1 MNDPIGKVKKV
12 GEKLDQ
18 EADKLVGKGESALAS
33 AKKSKWTAG
42 FLTAAAVAVGT
53 VAYLII
59 K

>member
-42 FLTAAAVAVGT
+42 FLAIAGSVAAAAI
-53 VAYLII
+53 YLII